1 MIVSRNSTR
10 KTFDSLVNN
19 DSFVPSKFHVIMN
32 LKLETHWINEIRYL
46 HSFKLTKKA
55 RSMNLDTNFIGN
67 SFYDSPNISTT
78 LRSHSFS
85 TKNM

>member
-32 LKLETHWINEIRYL
+32 LKLETHWINKIRYL

-55 RSMNLDTNFIGN
+55 RSMNLDTNFIGIH
-67 SFYDSPNISTT
+67 FTIHQTSPQ
-78 LRSHSFS
+78 LYEAAFS
-85 TKNM
+85 PQKNM